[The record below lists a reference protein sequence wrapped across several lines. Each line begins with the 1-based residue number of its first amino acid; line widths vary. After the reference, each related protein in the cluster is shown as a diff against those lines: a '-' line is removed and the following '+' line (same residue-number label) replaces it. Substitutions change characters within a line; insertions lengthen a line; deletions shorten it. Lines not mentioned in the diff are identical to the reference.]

1 MNLSNIENFAHLLD
15 LSFSPIVLIS
25 GVGLLLLSMVNRF
38 MRAMSRTRQLI
49 QDVEQQE
56 GGERRSTIKQ
66 INILYKRS
74 NILKMAITLI
84 ACSIFSTGL
93 LIVVIS
99 IMSFEGLNIEYVAV
113 SLFYLSILLM
123 IISVLLFL
131 YDLTM
136 STRALRLEVSKYLDE
151 V

>member
-1 MNLSNIENFAHLLD
+1 MNLSGIENFAHLLD

-25 GVGLLLLSMVNRF
+25 GVGLLLLSMINRF
-38 MRAMSRTRQLI
+38 MQAMSRTRQLI
-49 QDVEQQE
+49 QVVEQQAGE
-56 GGERRSTIKQ
+56 ERRKTIEQ
-66 INILYKRS
+66 IRILYKRS
-74 NILKMAITLI
+74 NVLKRAITLI

-99 IMSFEGLNIEYVAV
+99 IMSFEGMNIEYVAV
-113 SLFYLSILLM
+113 SLFYLSIALM

-136 STRALRLEVSKYLDE
+136 STRALRVEVSKYLDE